1 MSTAEAAMSTADAAI
16 TERGAPLRA
25 RLGKFVAMLSSE
37 RERGNAVAAL
47 GRGLADAGLDF
58 NWLARLV
65 VDGELPGGEREKLL
79 ARLIADRLRQS
90 LPRAWAMKGGDAHTV
105 RGLLDHCEG
114 DGGLSG
120 VSNADIERAIA
131 VADEAT
137 RRAK

>member
-1 MSTAEAAMSTADAAI
+1 MSTSTAEAAITTDA
-16 TERGAPLRA
+16 TGRGTPIRA

-79 ARLIADRLRQS
+79 ARLVADRLRQA
-90 LPRAWAMKGGDAHTV
+90 LPRAWAMTGGDADTV
-105 RGLLDHCEG
+105 RWLLDHCAE
-114 DGGLSG
+114 GGLSG

-137 RRAK
+137 RRAR